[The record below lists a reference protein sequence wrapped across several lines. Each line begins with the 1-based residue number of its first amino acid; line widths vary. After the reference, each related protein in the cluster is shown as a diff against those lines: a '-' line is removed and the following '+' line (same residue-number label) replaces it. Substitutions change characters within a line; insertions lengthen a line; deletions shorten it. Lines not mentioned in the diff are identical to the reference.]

1 MIKKLFF
8 LGLLV
13 CPAWPAVAQDDVIR
27 VKRTDL
33 PVKEEVSEMA
43 PLEVKTRDLKDD
55 NDRQN
60 VNSGLVFE
68 QEPSGNMVVR
78 LLDDNNDT
86 EESVTI
92 PATDSLGYYPL
103 KKFLKDIDAD
113 LQPKWNKYEQA
124 MKAKE
129 KAYLSGKEIELK
141 YIPIAQMQGV
151 NAVLEFGCRPWF
163 WTWNDGKNAKV
174 RCDLFV
180 RIRPK
185 RGKVTERC
193 FRWEHTGPVFTWMRN
208 CLKYQL
214 LLKKK

>member
-68 QEPSGNMVVR
+68 QEASRNMVVR

-92 PATDSLGYYPL
+92 PATDSLGYY
-103 KKFLKDIDAD
+103 
-113 LQPKWNKYEQA
+113 
-124 MKAKE
+124 
-129 KAYLSGKEIELK
+129 S
-141 YIPIAQMQGV
+141 
-151 NAVLEFGCRPWF
+151 
-163 WTWNDGKNAKV
+163 
-174 RCDLFV
+174 
-180 RIRPK
+180 
-185 RGKVTERC
+185 
-193 FRWEHTGPVFTWMRN
+193 
-208 CLKYQL
+208 
-214 LLKKK
+214 